1 MTLVRN
7 GKLKR
12 KDFELI
18 LVVISAVSTVGT
30 MILLIDD
37 RNERVESET
46 AWQVGDVNDRLFEP
60 GRCGGAGQGY
70 AGSLE
75 ITFENRPISSPEDNR
90 L

>member
-12 KDFELI
+12 KDFELT

-37 RNERVESET
+37 RNKRVESKT

-60 GRCGGAGQGY
+60 GRCSGAGQGY

-75 ITFENRPISSPEDNR
+75 ITFENRLISSPEDNR

>member
-12 KDFELI
+12 KDFELT
-18 LVVISAVSTVGT
+18 LVVGT

-70 AGSLE
+70 AESLE

>member
-12 KDFELI
+12 KDFELT
-18 LVVISAVSTVGT
+18 LVVGT

-60 GRCGGAGQGY
+60 GR
-70 AGSLE
+70 
-75 ITFENRPISSPEDNR
+75 
-90 L
+90 

>member
-12 KDFELI
+12 KDFELT
-18 LVVISAVSTVGT
+18 LVVGT

-37 RNERVESET
+37 RNERVKSET
-46 AWQVGDVNDRLFEP
+46 AWQVGDVNDQLFEP

-70 AGSLE
+70 AESLE